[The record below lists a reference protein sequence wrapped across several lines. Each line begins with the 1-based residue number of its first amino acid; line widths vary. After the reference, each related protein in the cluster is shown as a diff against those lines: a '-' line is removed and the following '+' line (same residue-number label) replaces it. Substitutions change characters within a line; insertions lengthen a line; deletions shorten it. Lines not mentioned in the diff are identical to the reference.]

1 MIKPIKQGLKALNRY
16 GLFRTIRYAGLVV
29 VSHPSFG
36 KTRWLRNWMFRALI
50 LIFKTLRVKTISVK
64 INDVNLYIDP
74 TNSWS
79 LRAYAF
85 NPYYDWAEI
94 SSVKR
99 IISSE
104 YTFIDVG
111 ANFGAWSFPL
121 AAHFSK
127 VLAVEPN
134 RLCYECCRKTLR
146 DSGLSNMDF
155 SNVALADSDR
165 DGLLFASSA
174 HSGDSRIYDPGDTDR
189 MTGTQVKLLSFD
201 SLVSQYNINT
211 EHMFIKLDAQ
221 GAEPLILQGMSK
233 ALNSANDVILFTEIQ
248 PDILAEA
255 GLTIQE
261 YLDLLRQMGFSPV
274 DLGNELKGIEWGKV
288 HASLTHD
295 RSTKDY
301 CFRLLK

>member
-1 MIKPIKQGLKALNRY
+1 VVEKLDVPGVDTNLQNPENQDH
-16 GLFRTIRYAGLVV
+16 IRESQRCEPVYRPNESLVTARIRLQ
-29 VSHPSFG
+29 PLLRLGDDFLG
-36 KTRWLRNWMFRALI
+36 K
-50 LIFKTLRVKTISVK
+50 K
-64 INDVNLYIDP
+64 
-74 TNSWS
+74 
-79 LRAYAF
+79 
-85 NPYYDWAEI
+85 
-94 SSVKR
+94 

-127 VLAVEPN
+127 VLAVEPD
-134 RLCYECCRKTLR
+134 RRCYECCQKTLR
-146 DSGLSNMDF
+146 DSGLSNIDF

-174 HSGDSRIYDPGDTDR
+174 HSAHIGDSRIYDPGDTDR

-201 SLVSQYNINT
+201 SLVSRYNVNT
-211 EHMFIKLDAQ
+211 GHMFIKLDAQ

-233 ALNSANDVILFTEIQ
+233 ALNSANDVILFTEIM

-255 GLTIQE
+255 DLTIQE

-274 DLGNELKGIEWGKV
+274 DLGNELERIEWEKV

-301 CFRLLK
+301 CFRSLK

>member
-74 TNSWS
+74 TNPWS
-79 LRAYAF
+79 LRTYAF
-85 NPYYDWAEI
+85 SPFYDWEAI
-94 SSVKR
+94 SSVKE

-127 VLAVEPN
+127 VLAVEPD
-134 RLCYECCRKTLR
+134 RRCYECCQKTLR
-146 DSGLSNMDF
+146 DSGLSNIDF

-174 HSGDSRIYDPGDTDR
+174 HIGDSRIYDPGDNDR
-189 MTGTQVKLLSFD
+189 LTGTQVKLLSFD
-201 SLVSQYNINT
+201 SLVSLYKVNT
-211 EHMFIKLDAQ
+211 GHMFIKLDAQ
-221 GAEPLILQGMSK
+221 GAEPLILQGMGK

-255 GLTIQE
+255 DLTIQE

-274 DLGNELKGIEWGKV
+274 DLGNELEGIEWEKV

-301 CFRLLK
+301 CFRSLK